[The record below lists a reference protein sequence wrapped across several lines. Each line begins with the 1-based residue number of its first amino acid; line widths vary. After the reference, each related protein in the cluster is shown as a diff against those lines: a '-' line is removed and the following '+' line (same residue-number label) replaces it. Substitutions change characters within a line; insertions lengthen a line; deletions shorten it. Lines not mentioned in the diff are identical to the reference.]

1 MWVVW
6 WSEHVCPHNA
16 LASDGLSI
24 IVEQLMGYSASKTEA
39 LEHRH
44 SHQKWLLGTGWAAE
58 VHSLVH
64 DFCHHP
70 HTASVDALRK
80 AKNTEQLVGCLVRV
94 VCKNPPSRSVWQ
106 PQALM

>member
-44 SHQKWLLGTGWAAE
+44 SHQK
-58 VHSLVH
+58 
-64 DFCHHP
+64 
-70 HTASVDALRK
+70 
-80 AKNTEQLVGCLVRV
+80 
-94 VCKNPPSRSVWQ
+94 
-106 PQALM
+106 